1 MLLAHRQKQLKYWCE
16 HFKLQ
21 QTIKTG
27 YPDLLSTAWL
37 AGFIDAEG
45 CFSILSCKDRR
56 YKSGFRVRYRF
67 CLDQKEG
74 LPLFKHIQ
82 ATLQSGGYTIEKK
95 QRWYAVMKPPLKG
108 RTVICCYRI

>member
-1 MLLAHRQKQLKYWCE
+1 MLLVHRQKQLKNWCE

-45 CFSILSCKDRR
+45 CFSVLS
-56 YKSGFRVRYRF
+56 
-67 CLDQKEG
+67 
-74 LPLFKHIQ
+74 
-82 ATLQSGGYTIEKK
+82 
-95 QRWYAVMKPPLKG
+95 
-108 RTVICCYRI
+108 